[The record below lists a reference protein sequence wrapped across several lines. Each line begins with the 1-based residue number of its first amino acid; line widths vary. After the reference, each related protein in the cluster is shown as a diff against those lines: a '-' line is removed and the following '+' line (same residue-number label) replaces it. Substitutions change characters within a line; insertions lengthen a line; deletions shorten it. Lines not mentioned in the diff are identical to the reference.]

1 MSDSKSTSA
10 SFALSKSQILRE
22 FRHSKS
28 GLAGA
33 GILLGLILM
42 TIYSAVAIPL
52 DSFRQWNNPN
62 FWIDLPNS
70 AAPAWTNIGF
80 GPKVPEHIVLH
91 AKDASVSSSDIEGR
105 DGTGGGGGVTGSSSI
120 SSTRTVTYSYSVN
133 FNYDS
138 YPNDFMLLYS
148 ASYGS
153 TQPVLQAEVLR
164 PDGKEFQIYFAP
176 LPPSSFISPSNRD
189 GNVFS
194 GRIFSTDSG
203 IYQNL
208 RGYTSA
214 FDYRQDPSRPQQMIF
229 ADSQKN
235 QVLKG
240 TYTIREKFYL
250 FGPNDKVKDS
260 GIILG
265 GKVYGLMGTD
275 GLRRDLATG
284 ILWAAPV
291 ALFIGLTVSIGS
303 VLIGLIYGVV
313 AGYKGKRTD
322 EGLMRIND
330 IFYSL
335 PTLPLLVILSVTI
348 GRSIFLIAGF
358 LVIFGWVGMAKISR
372 SLALQL
378 KNLQYVE
385 AAKLMGQSDAKIIF
399 KHIIPQLLPLTFA
412 SIAIAVPGAILGEA
426 ALSFLGLGDPSIPTW
441 GQILHDANS
450 AGAAVRGLWWWIVPP
465 GLMIAL
471 TGLSF
476 ALIGNALDSI
486 VNPRAKRTR

>member
-1 MSDSKSTSA
+1 MSSVAAAISR
-10 SFALSKSQILRE
+10 SQILRE
-22 FRHSKS
+22 FRRSKS
-28 GLAGA
+28 GLAGI
-33 GILLGLILM
+33 GILVGLILM
-42 TIYSAVAIPL
+42 TIYSVVAIPL
-52 DSFRQWNNPN
+52 ASYRQWNNPD
-62 FWIDLPNS
+62 FWIDLPKS

-80 GPKVPEHIVLH
+80 GPKVPEHFVLH
-91 AKDASVSSSDIEGR
+91 AKDATISTSGGE
-105 DGTGGGGGVTGSSSI
+105 GGGS
-120 SSTRTVTYSYSVN
+120 RMVTYSYAVN

-138 YPNDFMLLYS
+138 YPSDFMLLYS
-148 ASYGS
+148 AKYGS
-153 TQPVLQAEVLR
+153 TQPVLQADVQR
-164 PDGKEFQIYFAP
+164 PDGRDFRIYFAP
-176 LPPSSFISPSNRD
+176 LPSSSSSQGSSSNE
-189 GNVFS
+189 FS
-194 GRIFSTDSG
+194 GRVFSTDSG
-203 IYQNL
+203 IAENL
-208 RGYTSA
+208 RGYAGA
-214 FDYRQDPSRPQQMIF
+214 FAYRQDPSRPQMMIF
-229 ADSQKN
+229 ADSQEN
-235 QVLKG
+235 RVLKG
-240 TYTIREKFYL
+240 TYVIRETFYL
-250 FGPNDKVKDS
+250 FGQDDAVRDS

-275 GLRRDLATG
+275 ELRRDLATG

-291 ALFIGLTVSIGS
+291 ALFIGLTVSVASI
-303 VLIGLIYGVV
+303 LIGLIYGVV

-322 EGLMRIND
+322 EGLMRVND

-385 AAKLMGQSDAKIIF
+385 AAKLMGQSDVKIIF
-399 KHIIPQLLPLTFA
+399 RHIIPQLLPLTFA
-412 SIAIAVPGAILGEA
+412 SIAIAVPSAILGEA

-450 AGAAVRGLWWWIVPP
+450 AGAAVRGLWWWIGPP

-471 TGLSF
+471 TGLAF

-486 VNPRAKRTR
+486 VNPRARRM